1 MAAPAAMLALK
12 AAVAAATDKRGR
24 TAIASVIAAVLT
36 PFILIVVVILSAL
49 SGTTSHNNAA
59 VDLAFHGGYLS
70 SQLPADYRMYIEKC
84 GTASPIWTLPL
95 KKSTPCPRT
104 EKWMPIR

>member
-12 AAVAAATDKRGR
+12 AAIAAATDKRGR

-36 PFILIVVVILSAL
+36 PLILIVVVLLSAL

-59 VDLAFHGGYLS
+59 VDLAFHDGYLS
-70 SQLPADYRMYIEKC
+70 SQLPADYRMYIEK
-84 GTASPIWTLPL
+84 IWTLPL
-95 KKSTPCPRT
+95 LKSTPYPRT
-104 EKWMPIR
+104 GKSIPIR